1 MQVHPAIR
9 GLALV
14 SAAAAALT
22 GCHDG
27 RDTQLARDRANTLVI
42 ATSADADNL
51 IPPLVMTTQGKQ
63 VVDQIYDNLA
73 APTDPVATFGDAGFR
88 PQLARSWKWAPDSLS
103 IAFELDPHARWQDG
117 AAVRA
122 SDVRFSYAVYT
133 DTIVGSPHASD
144 FAGID
149 SVTVRDSLTAVVW
162 WKHRSPEQFFQIA
175 YNLAIMPEH
184 LLGGVPRSALS
195 SSAFAQHPIGSGR
208 YRFASWE
215 HGAELR
221 LTADTSNFRGRP
233 HFDRVTWVVRP
244 DPTAATASVL
254 SGEADFIETM
264 RSEGV
269 ARAHRTPS
277 VRTVEYGTLD
287 YGFVVFNERRDRR
300 DRRGGPSAPLF
311 ADRGLRIAL
320 TRGINRE
327 AVVRSALDSL
337 ARVALGPF
345 TRSQAS
351 ADTTLHQISFDSA
364 GAARA
369 LDSLGWH
376 LARTGVR
383 VRRGQPLEFSLLVPS
398 SSKTRMRLAVLLQSQ
413 LARVGAKVIVDPA
426 EPAVFVDRLQ
436 KGDFDAAIHAWHSD
450 PSPST
455 LRQLWGSPQGGN
467 MGANYGGYS
476 SRVVDALV
484 DSGAVEFQPRRRAEL
499 FRRAYQALVDDAPA
513 IWLYEPRNITAVQ
526 QRITPVGM
534 RADAWWANIA
544 DWQIA
549 RKSALA
555 LR

>member
-1 MQVHPAIR
+1 MRIHPILR
-9 GLALV
+9 GPALV
-14 SAAAAALT
+14 SVVAATLV

-27 RDTQLARDRANTLVI
+27 HDTQLGRDRANTLVI
-42 ATSADADNL
+42 ATAAEADNL
-51 IPPLVMTTQGKQ
+51 IPPLVTTTQGKQ

-73 APTDPVATFGDAGFR
+73 APVDPVRTFGDAGFR
-88 PQLARSWKWAPDSLS
+88 PELARSWKWAPDSLS
-103 IAFELDPHARWQDG
+103 IAFELDPHARWHDG
-117 AAVRA
+117 APVRA
-122 SDVRFSYAVYT
+122 SDVRFSYSVYT
-133 DTIVGSPHASD
+133 DTIVSSPHASD
-144 FAGID
+144 FVGID

-184 LLGGVPRSALS
+184 LLGRVPRAALS
-195 SSAFAQHPIGSGR
+195 SSAFAQHPVGSGR
-208 YRFASWE
+208 YRFGLWK

-221 LTADTSNFRGRP
+221 LTADTTNFRGRP
-233 HFDRVTWVVRP
+233 HFDRVTWIMRP
-244 DPTAATASVL
+244 DPTAAAASVL

-269 ARAHRTPS
+269 AQAHRTPS

-287 YGFVVFNERRDRR
+287 YGFVVFNQRRDRR
-300 DRRGGPSAPLF
+300 AGHSVRLF

-320 TRGINRE
+320 TRGIDRD

-351 ADTTLHQISFDSA
+351 TDTTLHHISFDSA

-369 LDSLGWH
+369 LDSLGW
-376 LARTGVR
+376 RTNKAGVR
-383 VRRGQPLEFSLLVPS
+383 MRHGQPLAFSLLVPS

-450 PSPST
+450 PSPAT

-467 MGANYGGYS
+467 IGANYGGYS
-476 SRVVDALV
+476 NPVVDALV
-484 DSGAVEFQPRRRAEL
+484 DSGAVEFQPQRRADL
-499 FRRAYQALVDDAPA
+499 FRRAYQILVDDAPA

-549 RKSALA
+549 EKSALA
-555 LR
+555 LQ